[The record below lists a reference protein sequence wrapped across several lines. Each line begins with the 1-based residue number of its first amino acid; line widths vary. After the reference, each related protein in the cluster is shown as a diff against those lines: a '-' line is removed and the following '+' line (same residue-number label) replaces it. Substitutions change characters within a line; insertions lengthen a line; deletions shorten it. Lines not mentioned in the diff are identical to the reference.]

1 MQIKEIKPNPDN
13 PRTIKDEAF
22 KKLCESIKRDPE
34 FMVIRPIVVDD
45 NGVILG
51 GNMRYRA
58 IQHLGMKEVPDDWVV
73 KASNLTEEQQR
84 RFIIVDNAP
93 TGMAGDW
100 DIDMLANKWDI
111 PELLELGFDLDSLSD
126 LDIGNLA
133 DGLTGSRLGK
143 STLREKFVVPPL
155 SVLDTR
161 LGYWQDRKKAWK
173 SLGIASETG
182 RKENAL
188 YKSKETKDPKFY
200 YKKAKTE
207 KLLGREIS
215 AKDFKAK
222 YYQGSSGAFASG
234 TSIFDPV
241 LCEIMYRWFTPP
253 QGVVLDPFAGG
264 SVRGIVASVLGR
276 DYVGVDLRQ
285 EQVDAN
291 REQYE
296 SVRKKEVSLFEQA
309 PLPTFDDDNM
319 PQMTCV
325 EKRGSI
331 WVKRNDEFVIGGGRG
346 GKVRT
351 CWSLAQGATGLVTA
365 GSRSSPQVNIVAQ
378 IARKL
383 GIPCRVHTPTG
394 ELSPEVRTA
403 EMAGAEIVQHKA
415 GYNNVIIARAR
426 EDAKTTGWREIPFE
440 MECQEAID
448 ATAAQVENIPSEAKR
463 IVIPVGSGMS
473 LAGLL
478 HGLIRYGKRIPVIG
492 VIVGADP
499 TDRLDKYAPKKWR
512 EMVDL
517 VKSDLKYDEYA
528 KQTTIEGLELDPIY
542 EAKCIPFIK
551 PDDLL
556 WVVGIRATAA
566 TKSESKKGDVVW
578 HAGDSQNIDKICEG
592 IQADFVFSCPPY
604 YDLEVYSD
612 DPRDLSNMNP
622 DAFIKQ
628 YRDIIAKT
636 CALLKNDRF
645 AVFVVGEV
653 RDSKGI
659 YRRFVPETI
668 QAFED
673 AGLRFYNDIVL
684 VNAIGTVSM
693 RVANQM
699 VSSRKIGKVHQN
711 VLVFVKGDPT
721 KAAVACGPVEAMS
734 DDECAALFGGNEEQ
748 DNPVDD

>member
-296 SVRKKEVSLFEQA
+296 SVREKEVSLFEQA
-309 PLPTFDDDNM
+309 P
-319 PQMTCV
+319 
-325 EKRGSI
+325 R
-331 WVKRNDEFVIGGGRG
+331 
-346 GKVRT
+346 
-351 CWSLAQGATGLVTA
+351 
-365 GSRSSPQVNIVAQ
+365 
-378 IARKL
+378 
-383 GIPCRVHTPTG
+383 
-394 ELSPEVRTA
+394 
-403 EMAGAEIVQHKA
+403 
-415 GYNNVIIARAR
+415 
-426 EDAKTTGWREIPFE
+426 
-440 MECQEAID
+440 
-448 ATAAQVENIPSEAKR
+448 
-463 IVIPVGSGMS
+463 
-473 LAGLL
+473 
-478 HGLIRYGKRIPVIG
+478 
-492 VIVGADP
+492 
-499 TDRLDKYAPKKWR
+499 
-512 EMVDL
+512 
-517 VKSDLKYDEYA
+517 
-528 KQTTIEGLELDPIY
+528 
-542 EAKCIPFIK
+542 
-551 PDDLL
+551 
-556 WVVGIRATAA
+556 VVGIRATAA

-673 AGLRFYNDIVL
+673 AGLRFYNDIVM

-693 RVANQM
+693 CVANKM